1 MRHPSRRGMIL
12 LVVLVVIALCSLA
25 ALTFSSLMT
34 AEREA
39 VNAAVRKVQARAL
52 ADSGLEMARMFLGLT
67 PDEQISAGGTY
78 DNTGRFQGVLVAD
91 SPIAHNRGRFAIV
104 APRVEDGI
112 YQGIRFGLEDESTK
126 LNLNIL
132 AALDQKLPGCGRQI
146 LSGLPG
152 MTDDVADAILDW
164 IDQDD
169 EPREFGAELDSYQ
182 MLDPPY
188 ATANGPLC
196 TVEDL
201 LLVRGVT
208 PSLLFGVDVNHNAM
222 ADQGEPSPQGLGV
235 DNSDRSMDRGWAAY
249 VTLYSM
255 ESNFQPDG
263 VTPRINLNQ
272 SDMEKLYS
280 DLTAVLP
287 EQWATFIV
295 AYRQNGPYTD
305 TSGSGSGASSG
316 TGSGTGGT
324 AGQQQPAA
332 AGASTGQLDLTQQ
345 GKVNITQVIE
355 LLGQRVRVQFQ
366 GASQPTTL
374 ESPFPYDP
382 NSPSMIDAYLP
393 ELLDYVTASPNKLI
407 AGRININQAPRVVL
421 KGIPGMTPEIVD
433 QILTQREPDPARR
446 DPAQRYETW
455 ILSKGIVPLEEMKL
469 LCPFITGGGCIYRA
483 QAVGY
488 YDGEGP
494 SARIE
499 AIIHAGTQP
508 PRVIFW
514 RDMSHLGRGYPREV
528 LGVETFVG
536 E

>member
-1 MRHPSRRGMIL
+1 MSHPSRHGMIL

-52 ADSGLEMARMFLGLT
+52 ADSGLEMARMFVGLT
-67 PDEQISAGGTY
+67 PDEQIGAGGTY
-78 DNTGRFQGVLVAD
+78 DNPSPDYFRGVLVSD

-132 AALDQKLPGCGRQI
+132 AALDQKVPGVGRQI
-146 LSGLPG
+146 LLGLPG

-208 PSLLFGVDVNHNAM
+208 PALLFGVDANRNGM
-222 ADQGEPSPQGLGV
+222 ADQGEASSQGIGV

-272 SDMEKLYS
+272 TDMEQLYS

-305 TSGSGSGASSG
+305 PPP
-316 TGSGTGGT
+316 GG
-324 AGQQQPAA
+324 QPPPAA
-332 AGASTGQLDLTQQ
+332 TGPTTGQLDLTQQ
-345 GKVNITQVIE
+345 GKQNITQVIE

-382 NSPSMIDAYLP
+382 NTPSMVDAYLP
-393 ELLDYVTASPNKLI
+393 DLLDYVTASPNKLI

-421 KGIPGMTPEIVD
+421 QGIPGMTQEILD

-455 ILSKGIVPLEEMKL
+455 ILSKGIATLDQMKL

-514 RDMSHLGRGYPREV
+514 RDMSHLGRGYAREV
-528 LGVETFVG
+528 LGVETLVG

>member
-1 MRHPSRRGMIL
+1 
-12 LVVLVVIALCSLA
+12 
-25 ALTFSSLMT
+25 
-34 AEREA
+34 
-39 VNAAVRKVQARAL
+39 
-52 ADSGLEMARMFLGLT
+52 
-67 PDEQISAGGTY
+67 
-78 DNTGRFQGVLVAD
+78 
-91 SPIAHNRGRFAIV
+91 
-104 APRVEDGI
+104 
-112 YQGIRFGLEDESTK
+112 
-126 LNLNIL
+126 
-132 AALDQKLPGCGRQI
+132 
-146 LSGLPG
+146 

-169 EPREFGAELDSYQ
+169 EPREFGAELEYYANC
-182 MLDPPY
+182 DPPY

-208 PSLLFGVDVNHNAM
+208 PALLFGVDANRNGM
-222 ADQGEPSPQGLGV
+222 ADQGETSLQGGLGV
-235 DNSDRSMDRGWAAY
+235 DSSDRSMDRGWAAY
-249 VTLYSM
+249 LTLYSL
-255 ESNFQPDG
+255 EANFQPDG

-272 SDMEKLYS
+272 TDMEKLYS

-295 AYRQNGPYTD
+295 AYKQNGPYTEPGGAAGGAAGGAGGGAGGASAKQPSG
-305 TSGSGSGASSG
+305 TSGG
-316 TGSGTGGT
+316 
-324 AGQQQPAA
+324 PA
-332 AGASTGQLDLTQQ
+332 TGQLDLTKQ
-345 GKVNITQVIE
+345 GPQPITQVIE
-355 LLGQRVRVQFQ
+355 LLGKRVSVQFQ
-366 GASQPTTL
+366 GASQPTIL
-374 ESPFPYDP
+374 ECPFPYDP
-382 NSPSMIDAYLP
+382 NTPSMVDAYLP

-421 KGIPGMTPEIVD
+421 QGIPGMTQDILD

-455 ILSKGIVPLEEMKL
+455 ILSKGIVTLDQLKL

-514 RDMSHLGRGYPREV
+514 RDMSHLGRGYSREF
-528 LGVETFVG
+528 LGAETLVG